1 LRFLLGIKFKLKITR
16 ILAECYFR
24 MHLNS
29 GSISWFC
36 VKDSSDYPFG
46 AEAKKDKN
54 G

>member
-1 LRFLLGIKFKLKITR
+1 LVIKFRLKITR
-16 ILAECYFR
+16 IVVERYFR

-29 GSISWFC
+29 GAMNWFC

-46 AEAKKDKN
+46 AVAKKDKN